1 MSHKDDISNL
11 FRRFGATS
19 DSYHEFETPF
29 DYPCAAPQ
37 KMPLPAEP
45 ASLPEVVAQV
55 VENMA
60 AEPQNEQAPFKSLP
74 FSVVTPGAQPVVQSV
89 IPAVEPSR
97 RDIEAPLMSSGDVA
111 TPLRHLLA
119 EVALARQ
126 AEMHA
131 QLQPDACAP
140 KCKAHVVAL
149 VSAKGG
155 VGKSTLGA
163 GLASSLHL
171 GAGKTLAIDLDPQNA
186 LHYHLGIESGAVG
199 LGSTCAQG
207 TTWADKLQQGFDD
220 AQLLPYGVL
229 SDDERCALER
239 DMSQDRHWLARQ
251 LASLDLGES
260 DVVILDTPTG
270 RSLYLE
276 QALDVADQ
284 VIVVTTADA
293 ASFIALDQMD
303 RLIDSA
309 LTRPES
315 SVCNYV
321 VNQFDARRE
330 FSRDMLEVLKRRL
343 GGQLLGVIALDN
355 TLGES
360 LAYGRNPLA
369 SPHASAVCQEMALLA
384 KQLKARFQSAAVSAM
399 SAL

>member
-309 LTRPES
+309 LTRP
-315 SVCNYV
+315 
-321 VNQFDARRE
+321 D
-330 FSRDMLEVLKRRL
+330 
-343 GGQLLGVIALDN
+343 
-355 TLGES
+355 
-360 LAYGRNPLA
+360 
-369 SPHASAVCQEMALLA
+369 SP
-384 KQLKARFQSAAVSAM
+384 
-399 SAL
+399 

>member
-11 FRRFGATS
+11 FSRFGATS
-19 DSYHEFETPF
+19 DSYHEFETPL
-29 DYPCAAPQ
+29 DYSCAAPQ

-45 ASLPEVVAQV
+45 APSPEVVAQV
-55 VENMA
+55 IENMT
-60 AEPQNEQAPFKSLP
+60 AEPKIEQAPFRSLP
-74 FSVVTPGAQPVVQSV
+74 FSVVTPGAQPVMQTAMPV
-89 IPAVEPSR
+89 VESSR
-97 RDIEAPLMSSGDVA
+97 PQPEAPLMTSGDVA
-111 TPLRHLLA
+111 TPLRNLLA

-131 QLQPDACAP
+131 QAQLGARVP
-140 KCKAHVVAL
+140 KCKAHIVAL

-163 GLASSLHL
+163 GLASSLCL
-171 GAGKTLAIDLDPQNA
+171 DACKTIAIDLDPQNA
-186 LHYHLGIESGAVG
+186 LHYHLGIESGVTG
-199 LGSTCAQG
+199 MGSTSEDG
-207 TTWADKLQQGFDD
+207 TTWADKLQQGFDG
-220 AQLLPYGVL
+220 AQVLPYGVL
-229 SDDERCALER
+229 SDDERFALER

-251 LASLDLGES
+251 LARLNLDEN

-270 RSLYLE
+270 RSMYLE

-293 ASFIALDQMD
+293 ASFVALDQMD
-303 RLIDSA
+303 RLMGSVPP
-309 LTRPES
+309 RPES
-315 SVCNYV
+315 PACNYV
-321 VNQFDARRE
+321 VNQFDATRE

-343 GGQLLGVIALDN
+343 GGQMLGVVALDN

-360 LAYGRNPLA
+360 LAYGRNPLT
-369 SPHASAVCQEMALLA
+369 SPNASAACQDMVWLG
-384 KQLKARFQSAAVSAM
+384 KQLKAGFDNGSATAM